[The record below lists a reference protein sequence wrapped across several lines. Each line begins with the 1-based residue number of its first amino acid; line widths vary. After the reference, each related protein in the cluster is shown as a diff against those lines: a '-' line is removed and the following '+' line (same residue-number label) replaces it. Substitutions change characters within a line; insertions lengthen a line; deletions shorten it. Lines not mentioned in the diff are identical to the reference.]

1 MLDLC
6 SFGKFLVSTF
16 IKGNVWPWF
25 IHKNYENFSFQF
37 GNRNIAGTRFKFDF
51 PFACRRVGPLWA
63 TSENIRVTIWGWPDG
78 IFSSGWKAII
88 VQTYHMLRPL
98 SLGLDT
104 IMAIT
109 IQTHDSRCEYS
120 KHATRLFA
128 QTWAAPEFSIEA
140 QLIIGTQ
147 VYHISMCRTLLSDFC
162 IFCT

>member
-1 MLDLC
+1 MLRVQANIRFMFIWKVF
-6 SFGKFLVSTF
+6 SFG
-16 IKGNVWPWF
+16 
-25 IHKNYENFSFQF
+25 IHKRECLNLIHLQKLRKRFSFQSS
-37 GNRNIAGTRFKFDF
+37 NRNIAGTRFKFDF

-109 IQTHDSRCEYS
+109 IQTPDSRCEYS
-120 KHATRLFA
+120 KHATRLFCSDMGCSRI
-128 QTWAAPEFSIEA
+128 QYWSWAFNWN
-140 QLIIGTQ
+140 TN
-147 VYHISMCRTLLSDFC
+147 LSYLNVLNS
-162 IFCT
+162 